1 MEESAM
7 DVSVERE
14 EVEID
19 SKQEQEAQIQIS
31 LSLPKN
37 LVNLIE
43 EISSTYCEGLN
54 ISQEEFI
61 KGLILHGIGVVNSII
76 LQERQANLQLREQ
89 ARQSIL
95 SVFKTN
101 EPEKEMNSEE

>member
-1 MEESAM
+1 MGESTVDILVKEE
-7 DVSVERE
+7 ENNN
-14 EVEID
+14 
-19 SKQEQEAQIQIS
+19 KQEEQIQ
-31 LSLPKN
+31 LSITLPKN
-37 LVNLIE
+37 LLDLIE

-76 LQERQANLQLREQ
+76 LQERQANFQLREQ